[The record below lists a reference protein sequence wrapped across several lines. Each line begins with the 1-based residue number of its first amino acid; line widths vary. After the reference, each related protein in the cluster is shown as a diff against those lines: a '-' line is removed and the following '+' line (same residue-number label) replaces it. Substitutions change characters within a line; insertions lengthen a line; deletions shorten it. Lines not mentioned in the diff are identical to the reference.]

1 MGMRVLQ
8 LLMMTM
14 LAGCVVWA
22 SAIFFGPWALMRYI
36 ESRSGDAIEVSGLKV
51 TPKLTVTATRI
62 QMSDGGAVI
71 ASLRGVEVDWRL
83 LRGDEPAVLISVANG
98 GFQRSISVEDL
109 NVIVTQTENGYPL
122 KVSGTAVRASDPNSV
137 SAVDVKFDA
146 YTDHDFQFVRHFRA
160 TTGNIVSEIPAIF
173 TASNSQF
180 EIQQIDLNT
189 NLSQQDV
196 SGRAELK
203 NFETMEPGLT
213 SPQLDIDFNLSDGLM
228 ILVGSARELNHDK
241 SDAIISDLTG
251 SIEFDISRLLL
262 AGPINLAIDDFSW
275 DQFRLKNIKAVTS
288 VSEEQ
293 VSVLLEGASLG
304 NELTLG
310 ERYVGRAPDGSF
322 RAEIDVLG
330 YKGDLKLSG
339 GAMLT
344 AVGEPVVLDLS
355 FEGVVT
361 DVAKPFACFRDACY
375 LNNVI
380 YEYVLSVAGETL
392 SGVSRCLEATCS
404 MAARAH
410 NLTTSNTHKFFGNL
424 QSMKLISPL
433 ILGAAY
439 AKMLNGVAVSSGHEI
454 NF

>member
-8 LLMMTM
+8 LLMMT
-14 LAGCVVWA
+14 LLTGCVVWA
-22 SAIFFGPWALMRYI
+22 SAVFFGPWVLMRYL
-36 ESRSGDAIEVSGLKV
+36 ESRVGDAIEVSGLKV
-51 TPKLTVTATRI
+51 TPKLDVTASRI
-62 QMSDGGAVI
+62 QISDGGAVI

-83 LRGDEPAVLISVANG
+83 LRGDEPAVLISVANVASE
-98 GFQRSISVEDL
+98 RYISVEDL
-109 NVIVTQTENGYPL
+109 KATLTQAENGDPL
-122 KVSGTAVRASDPNSV
+122 KISGTAVRASDPNSV
-137 SAVDVKFDA
+137 SVVDVKFDA
-146 YTDHDFQFVRHFRA
+146 DIDHDFRFVRHFRA
-160 TTGNIVSEIPAIF
+160 TTSKIESKIPAIF
-173 TASNSQF
+173 TASGSQF
-180 EIQQIDLNT
+180 ELQQIDLKA

-196 SGRAELK
+196 SGRAEFK
-203 NFETMEPGLT
+203 NFETVEPGLT
-213 SPQLDIDFNLSDGLM
+213 SPQVDIDFNLSDGLM
-228 ILVGSARELNHDK
+228 TLVGSAPELNHVE

-251 SIEFDISRLLL
+251 SIEYDLSRSLL

-275 DQFRLKNIKAVTS
+275 DQHRLKNIKAVTY

-304 NELTLG
+304 NEITLG

-322 RAEIDVLG
+322 QAEIDALG
-330 YKGDLKLSG
+330 YTGDLKLSG

-344 AVGEPVVLDLS
+344 AVGEPVELDLS

-361 DVAKPFACFRDACY
+361 DVAKPLACIRDAC
-375 LNNVI
+375 NVTNVI

-392 SGVSRCLEATCS
+392 SGVSRCLEPTCS
-404 MAARAH
+404 MAAGAH

-439 AKMLNGVAVSSGHEI
+439 AQMLNGVAVSSGHEI